1 MKNITYLDNDTLPE
15 CVYKNKQN
23 ILAII
28 DEIAKTYGLD
38 FKGEYI
44 SDETYNKNN
53 VVVYNN
59 KTYVYISVVTT
70 SNILPTNTAFWAL
83 WIDPKPGAQGE
94 KGEPGEKGGEVES
107 VVKVSTVENVDTYRM
122 TFSNGYTSEFTVTN
136 GKDGQNGQNGQ
147 NGKGIESISLVS
159 STESSSTYRI
169 NYGDGLTFDF
179 TVQNGVS
186 PTITIGTVTTVG
198 STENARVE
206 NSGTEKNVVL
216 DFYLPKGEKG
226 EQGNPGVSVNAEVVS
241 EQTES
246 VTDKVYSVAFTNG
259 ILDNFTGQISSI
271 YSDLA
276 KKLELSE
283 SSAFITGS
291 LSEDKKTLYF
301 NVPLNSGVYALYS
314 YNSIIGIFG
323 TYRNT
328 TVTANNPVTV
338 LHGSNISHDITS
350 SGLDKV
356 RFYEILGKIDE
367 NTNLLALTETQ
378 IIYDVTNNNWTKSN
392 RDLSIYL
399 YNLVK
404 LA

>member
-28 DEIAKTYGLD
+28 NEIAKTYGLD

-44 SDETYNKNN
+44 SAETYNKNN
-53 VVVYNN
+53 VVVYDN
-59 KTYVYISVVTT
+59 KTYVYISTVTT

-94 KGEPGEKGGEVES
+94 KGVQGEKGAEVES

-122 TFSNGYTSEFTVTN
+122 IFSNGYTSEFTVTN

-169 NYGDGLTFDF
+169 SYGDGLTFDF

-186 PTITIGTVTTVG
+186 PNISIGTVTTVV

-206 NSGTEKNVVL
+206 NSGTEKNVIL

-241 EQTES
+241 EQTADD
-246 VTDKVYSVAFTNG
+246 TQKVYSVGFING
-259 ILDNFTGQISSI
+259 ILGNFTGQINSI

-276 KKLELSE
+276 KKLELTE
-283 SSAFITGS
+283 SSEFITGTV
-291 LSEDKKTLYF
+291 SEDSTELFF
-301 NVPLNSGVYALYS
+301 NVPINSGVYALWMPHSIVCIFSS
-314 YNSIIGIFG
+314 YLDTVNYFMDEYPVINSSYIEFDRSA
-323 TYRNT
+323 TELRN
-328 TVTANNPVTV
+328 V
-338 LHGSNISHDITS
+338 
-350 SGLDKV
+350 K
-356 RFYEILGKIDE
+356 FYNVGALLNK
-367 NTNLLALTETQ
+367 NTNILRVHRTHVVNTISSNTWAYYKDELT
-378 IIYDVTNNNWTKSN
+378 VS
-392 RDLSIYL
+392 SF
-399 YNLVK
+399 K
-404 LA
+404 LIKLN